1 MTTVINAVPSNV
13 VEVLGSN
20 NSILAVVVVAV
31 ILGLSMNALGDKA
44 ATIKSLLQNLND
56 IVQVYMDFLINK
68 VSPIAIF
75 CMLAR
80 TFATYGTE
88 YIRPT
93 LTFMIATIFIS
104 LALVVT
110 IYPIGIFLL
119 TGLNPF
125 KFAKKIFKVGM
136 FAAATQ
142 SSAATLPLNRKTCM
156 EELGCSKEI
165 SSFVLPMG
173 MTINMNGTTAMHMV
187 AITFIAT
194 AAGINITPTQLI
206 TAASPTQKVG
216 GTASSKLPKVTH
228 AVKMESLLD
237 AFSFDELRDF
247 DRRVREAGV
256 EPEYVV
262 EIKIDGLS
270 CSLEYENGQLVR
282 ASTRGDG
289 VVGEDVTA
297 NVRAIRSI
305 PKTLKDA
312 PEFLEV
318 RGEVYMPHEAF
329 QHLCAEQELQGAA
342 PFKNPRNAAAGSL
355 RQKDARI
362 TGSRGLSIFVF
373 NVQQI
378 RGKTLTKHSESLD
391 YLKSLGLPV
400 SPRYHVVHDIEDA
413 IAEIE
418 NIGQNR
424 SKLDFDMDGAVIKV
438 NDFAQRELM
447 GSTNKFP
454 RWAIAFKYPPEVK
467 ETTLRSIEVA
477 VGRTG
482 VLTPTACF
490 DPVFLAGTTVA
501 RATLHNE
508 DFIRQFGLCIG
519 DTIQVRKAGD
529 IIPEVIGVTHHAEGA
544 EPYTMPTVCPSCGA
558 PVVHLEDEAA
568 LRCVNPECPAQA
580 LRNIIH
586 FASRDAMDIEGLG
599 EAVATQLVE
608 KELVHSAADIYTL
621 TREQLL
627 ELDKFKEKSADNL
640 LQAITASKQNN
651 LDKLLFGFGIRN
663 IGDKAAALLAEHF
676 GTLQAIREAT
686 AEQISQI
693 DGFGGVMAQSVVEF
707 FAKEGTTDLVH
718 RLADAGVNMQW
729 KGEPKGD
736 KLAGKT
742 LVVTGT
748 LETLS
753 RNEAEALIVK
763 NGGKASGSV
772 SKKTAYVV
780 AGAAAGSKLTKAQ
793 ALGVPVLTEQEF
805 LAMLQD
811 APAEQE
817 TT

>member
-1 MTTVINAVPSNV
+1 MGDNRMLDLEQARQRVQELRTVI
-13 VEVLGSN
+13 EKN
-20 NSILAVVVVAV
+20 NRLYYDQDAPE
-31 ILGLSMNALGDKA
+31 LEDFEYDALTRELKELEA
-44 ATIKSLLQNLND
+44 A
-56 IVQVYMDFLINK
+56 
-68 VSPIAIF
+68 
-75 CMLAR
+75 
-80 TFATYGTE
+80 
-88 YIRPT
+88 
-93 LTFMIATIFIS
+93 
-104 LALVVT
+104 
-110 IYPIGIFLL
+110 YP
-119 TGLNPF
+119 
-125 KFAKKIFKVGM
+125 
-136 FAAATQ
+136 
-142 SSAATLPLNRKTCM
+142 
-156 EELGCSKEI
+156 EL
-165 SSFVLPMG
+165 
-173 MTINMNGTTAMHMV
+173 
-187 AITFIAT
+187 
-194 AAGINITPTQLI
+194 ITP
-206 TAASPTQKVG
+206 ASPTQHVG
-216 GTASSKLPKVTH
+216 GTPSGRFAKVTH
-228 AVKMESLLD
+228 TVKMESLLD
-237 AFSFDELRDF
+237 AFSYDELRDF
-247 DRRVREAGV
+247 DRRVQEAGI

-270 CSLEYENGQLVR
+270 CSLEYENGELVR

-297 NVRAIRSI
+297 NVRAIKKI
-305 PKTLKDA
+305 PKHLKNA
-312 PEFLEV
+312 PAFLEV

-329 QHLCAEQELQGAA
+329 QHLCAEQELQGTA

-355 RQKDARI
+355 RQKDPKI

-378 RGKTLTKHSESLD
+378 RGKELTTHAESLD

-400 SPRYHVVHDIEDA
+400 SPRYHIVHNIEDA

-418 NIGQNR
+418 QIGQNR

-438 NDFAQRELM
+438 NRFAQRDLM

-490 DPVFLAGTTVA
+490 DPIFLAGTTVA

-508 DFIRQFGLCIG
+508 DFIHQFGLRIG

-529 IIPEVIGVTHHAEGA
+529 IIPEVIGVTHHAEDA
-544 EPYTMPTVCPSCGA
+544 DPYEMPTVCPSCGA
-558 PVVHLEDEAA
+558 PVVHLEDESA
-568 LRCVNPECPAQA
+568 LRCINPECPAQA
-580 LRNIIH
+580 LRNLIH
-586 FASRDAMDIEGLG
+586 FASRDAMDIDGLG
-599 EAVATQLVE
+599 TAVATQLVE
-608 KELVHSAADIYTL
+608 KGLVHSVADLYAL
-621 TREQLL
+621 TQEQLL
-627 ELDKFKEKSADNL
+627 TLDKFKEKSADNL
-640 LQAITASKQNN
+640 HKAIERSKENN

-676 GTLQAIREAT
+676 GTLEAIREASVE
-686 AEQISQI
+686 AISEI
-693 DGFGGVMAQSVVEF
+693 DGFGGVMAQSIVEF
-707 FAKEGTTDLVH
+707 FAKDGTADVVH
-718 RLADAGVNMQW
+718 RLADAGVNMKW

-753 RNEAEALIVK
+753 RSEAEALIVR

-793 ALGVPVLTEQEF
+793 SLGVPVLTEEEF
-805 LAMLQD
+805 LAMLRD
-811 APAEQE
+811 E
-817 TT
+817 

>member
-1 MTTVINAVPSNV
+1 MELEQAKKR
-13 VEVLGSN
+13 VEELR
-20 NSILAVVVVAV
+20 AV
-31 ILGLSMNALGDKA
+31 IEKNNRLYYDQDAPELEDFEYDALMRE
-44 ATIKSLLQNLND
+44 L
-56 IVQVYMDFLINK
+56 
-68 VSPIAIF
+68 
-75 CMLAR
+75 R
-80 TFATYGTE
+80 
-88 YIRPT
+88 
-93 LTFMIATIFIS
+93 
-104 LALVVT
+104 ALENQF
-110 IYPIGIFLL
+110 PQLL
-119 TGLNPF
+119 T
-125 KFAKKIFKVGM
+125 
-136 FAAATQ
+136 
-142 SSAATLPLNRKTCM
+142 
-156 EELGCSKEI
+156 ED
-165 SSFVLPMG
+165 
-173 MTINMNGTTAMHMV
+173 
-187 AITFIAT
+187 
-194 AAGINITPTQLI
+194 
-206 TAASPTQKVG
+206 SPTQKVG

-228 AVKMESLLD
+228 SVKMESLLD
-237 AFSFDELRDF
+237 AFSYDELRDF
-247 DRRVREAGV
+247 DRRVRDAGI

-270 CSLEYENGQLVR
+270 CSLEYENGELVR

-297 NVRAIRSI
+297 NVRAIKKI
-305 PKTLKDA
+305 PKKLKNA

-355 RQKDARI
+355 RQKDAKI
-362 TGSRGLSIFVF
+362 TGSRGLSIFIF
-373 NVQQI
+373 NVQQV
-378 RGKTLTKHSESLD
+378 RGKELTTHAESLD

-400 SPRYHVVHDIEDA
+400 SPRYHIVHDIEDA
-413 IAEIE
+413 IKEIE
-418 NIGQNR
+418 QIGQNR

-438 NDFAQRELM
+438 NHFDQRDLM

-529 IIPEVIGVTHHAEGA
+529 IILEVIGVVCHPEDAV
-544 EPYTMPTVCPSCGA
+544 PYQMPKVCPSCGA

-568 LRCVNPECPAQA
+568 LRCVNPECPAQS

-586 FASRDAMDIEGLG
+586 FASRDAMDIDGLG
-599 EAVATQLVE
+599 TAVATQLVE
-608 KELVHSAADIYTL
+608 KGLVHTVSDLYDLTL
-621 TREQLL
+621 EQLL
-627 ELDKFKEKSADNL
+627 TLEKFKEKKATNL
-640 LQAITASKQNN
+640 LHAIENSKQNN

-676 GTLQAIREAT
+676 GTLEAIREADI
-686 AEQISQI
+686 EKISEI
-693 DGFGGVMAQSVVEF
+693 NGFGGVMGQSVVEF
-707 FAKEGTTDLVH
+707 FAKDGTTDLIR
-718 RLADAGVNMQW
+718 RLADAGVNMTW

-736 KLAGKT
+736 KLAGMT

-780 AGAAAGSKLTKAQ
+780 AGTAAGSKLTKAQ
-793 ALGVPVLTEQEF
+793 ALGVPVLTEEEF
-805 LAMLQD
+805 LAMLRD
-811 APAEQE
+811 EPEA
-817 TT
+817 

>member
-1 MTTVINAVPSNV
+1 MELEQAKKR
-13 VEVLGSN
+13 VEELR
-20 NSILAVVVVAV
+20 AV
-31 ILGLSMNALGDKA
+31 IEKNNRLYYDQDAPELEDFEYDALMRE
-44 ATIKSLLQNLND
+44 L
-56 IVQVYMDFLINK
+56 
-68 VSPIAIF
+68 
-75 CMLAR
+75 R
-80 TFATYGTE
+80 
-88 YIRPT
+88 
-93 LTFMIATIFIS
+93 
-104 LALVVT
+104 ALENQF
-110 IYPIGIFLL
+110 PQLL
-119 TGLNPF
+119 T
-125 KFAKKIFKVGM
+125 
-136 FAAATQ
+136 
-142 SSAATLPLNRKTCM
+142 
-156 EELGCSKEI
+156 ED
-165 SSFVLPMG
+165 
-173 MTINMNGTTAMHMV
+173 
-187 AITFIAT
+187 
-194 AAGINITPTQLI
+194 
-206 TAASPTQKVG
+206 SPTQKVG

-228 AVKMESLLD
+228 SVKMESLLD
-237 AFSFDELRDF
+237 AFSYDELRDF
-247 DRRVREAGV
+247 DRRVRDAGI

-270 CSLEYENGQLVR
+270 CSLEYENGELVR

-297 NVRAIRSI
+297 NVRAIKKI
-305 PKTLKDA
+305 PKKLKNA

-355 RQKDARI
+355 RQKDAKI
-362 TGSRGLSIFVF
+362 TGSRGLSIFIF
-373 NVQQI
+373 NVQQV
-378 RGKTLTKHSESLD
+378 RGKELTTHAESLD

-400 SPRYHVVHDIEDA
+400 SPRYHIVHDIEDA
-413 IAEIE
+413 IKEIE
-418 NIGQNR
+418 QIGQNR

-438 NDFAQRELM
+438 NHFAQRDLM

-482 VLTPTACF
+482 VLPPTACF

-529 IIPEVIGVTHHAEGA
+529 IIPEVIGVVCHPEDAV
-544 EPYTMPTVCPSCGA
+544 PYQMPKVCPSCGA

-568 LRCVNPECPAQA
+568 LRCVNPECPAQS

-586 FASRDAMDIEGLG
+586 FASRDAMDIDGLG
-599 EAVATQLVE
+599 TAVATQLVE
-608 KELVHSAADIYTL
+608 KGLVHTVSDLYDLTL
-621 TREQLL
+621 EQLL
-627 ELDKFKEKSADNL
+627 TLEKFKEKKATNL
-640 LQAITASKQNN
+640 LHAIENSKQNN

-676 GTLQAIREAT
+676 GTLEAIREADI
-686 AEQISQI
+686 EKISEI
-693 DGFGGVMAQSVVEF
+693 NGFGGVMGQSVVEF
-707 FAKEGTTDLVH
+707 FAKDGTTDLIR
-718 RLADAGVNMQW
+718 RLADAGVNMTW

-736 KLAGKT
+736 KLAGMT

-780 AGAAAGSKLTKAQ
+780 AGTAAGSKLTKAQ
-793 ALGVPVLTEQEF
+793 ALGVPVLTEEEF
-805 LAMLQD
+805 LAMLRD
-811 APAEQE
+811 EPEA
-817 TT
+817 